1 MGRSKG
7 YERDTLVTKAMEVFH
22 RLGYKGAST
31 QVLVEELGVN
41 RNSVYAE
48 FGNKEGLFSAALE
61 HYDKLVVSQV
71 FGPLESAGANLDDI
85 EELFRA
91 FIENAEAASG
101 LGCLMCNTAAELGGC
116 ETSLQP
122 RIERHFDRLSNAFH
136 NALAGAIHTGQ
147 VSPDIDMATEAR
159 FMVASCIG
167 LSILVRGDMSNSAA
181 QVAAHGALGHLALLR
196 HMAQ

>member
-7 YERDTLVTKAMEVFH
+7 YERDTLVAKAMEVFH

-41 RNSVYAE
+41 RNSVYSE

-71 FGPLESAGANLDDI
+71 FGPLESSDANLEDI
-85 EELFRA
+85 EELFSA
-91 FIENAEAASG
+91 FIENTDAASG

-116 ETSLQP
+116 EPNLQP
-122 RIERHFDRLSNAFH
+122 RVDRHFDRLNNAFQ
-136 NALAGAIHTGQ
+136 NALSGAIRTGQ
-147 VSPDIDMATEAR
+147 ASPNINVTSEAK
-159 FMVASCIG
+159 FMVACCIG
-167 LSILVRGDMSNSAA
+167 LSILVRGDISNSLAKEAA
-181 QVAAHGALGHLALLR
+181 RGALSHLELLR
-196 HMAQ
+196 NVAQ